1 LVAAQLAVKFWRTW
15 LFAALAMGLG
25 TYIYLVERP
34 RLADES
40 GPDLLLKVDVPQ
52 VTTLNLHY
60 PDEPEIELGRDGDKW
75 RLRRPIDFP
84 ADGPAVE
91 SLLEQIAETKA
102 ERRIKVADAEPLAT
116 YGLDGDGKRA
126 RVSITLKGEDKLPDL
141 IVGQT
146 TPVGYSA
153 FARVDGRDEI
163 VVVPLLLHTGVKKS
177 VFDLRDKQ
185 LFDVDPANVTAME
198 IGVGERAVRME
209 RRGDAWMIVS
219 PQQVSAD
226 PDQARALVSSLN
238 AIEALEFY
246 DAPIAGG
253 DGTDSPLAAFRATVG
268 DGQVVGFRLGHAI
281 EGAAPGYYLR
291 RDGDGLVAKVDP
303 SAKIQFDKDRS
314 ALRDKRLFTCTD
326 HEIAEVKFERADG
339 AGFVLKKTGNDWNV
353 SPPPENGSV
362 RQSVAQRTVVGLA
375 VLAGNEV
382 ASENAETTAQLATF
396 GLDSPAVEVE
406 AFRHD
411 GSSCGQASAA
421 TIGADSPNPAY
432 YVKRRDSGLVTTLPS
447 YLFSRLDVRRDDL
460 IAAKSEGTAQQ
471 PAQ

>member
-1 LVAAQLAVKFWRTW
+1 MKFWRTW
-15 LFAALAMGLG
+15 LVAALALGLG
-25 TYIYLVERP
+25 AYIYVVERP

-40 GPDLLLKVDVPQ
+40 GPDLVLKLDVPQ
-52 VTTLNLHY
+52 VTALKLHY
-60 PDEPEIELGRDGDKW
+60 PDEPEIELARDGDKW
-75 RLRRPIDFP
+75 RLRQPIDFP

-91 SLLEQIAETKA
+91 SLLQQIADTKA
-102 ERRIKVADAEPLAT
+102 ERRIKLTEAEPLAT

-126 RVSITLKGEDKLPDL
+126 RVSVTLKGDDKVPDL

-153 FARVDGRDEI
+153 FARVEGRDEI
-163 VVVPLLLHTGVKKS
+163 LVVPLLLHTGVKKS
-177 VFDLRDKQ
+177 VFDLRNKQ
-185 LFDVDPANVTAME
+185 LFDIDPANVTAME
-198 IGVGERAVRME
+198 IGVGERTVRME
-209 RRGDAWMIVS
+209 RRGDAWVIVS
-219 PQQVSAD
+219 PQQIPAD

-238 AIEALEFY
+238 AIQALEFY
-246 DAPIAGG
+246 DTPTAGG
-253 DGTDSPLAAFRATVG
+253 DGTDAPVAAFRATVG
-268 DGQVVGFRLGHAI
+268 DGQVVGFRLGRAI

-291 RDGDGLVAKVDP
+291 RDGDGLVAKVDQ

-326 HEIAEVKFERADG
+326 REIAEVRFERADG
-339 AGFVLKKTGNDWNV
+339 AGFVLKKTGDDWSI
-353 SPPPENGSV
+353 SPPPEDGSV

-382 ASENAETTAQLATF
+382 ASENAETTTQLAAF

-406 AFRHD
+406 VLRQD

-432 YVKRRDSGLVTTLPS
+432 YVKRSDSGLVTTLPS
-447 YLFSRLDVRRDDL
+447 YLFSRLDVRRNDL
-460 IAAKSEGTAQQ
+460 IAVKSERAAQQ